1 MPVHRCVMAYPCD
14 LCGRVLKQS
23 TTSHHLVPR
32 AVHRKKR
39 FQRRFTKVEMR
50 TTVELCRDCHRAI
63 HELVPD
69 EKEIAHSYYTLDLLR
84 DHPAIAKFLGWVRK
98 QK

>member
-1 MPVHRCVMAYPCD
+1 MKDA
-14 LCGRVLKQS
+14 

-39 FQRRFTKVEMR
+39 FRRRYSKAEMR
-50 TTVELCRDCHRAI
+50 TTVELCRDCHRAV

-69 EKEIAHSYYTLDLLR
+69 EKEIAQSYYTVELLKE
-84 DHPAIAKFLGWVRK
+84 HPAIAKFLNWVRK